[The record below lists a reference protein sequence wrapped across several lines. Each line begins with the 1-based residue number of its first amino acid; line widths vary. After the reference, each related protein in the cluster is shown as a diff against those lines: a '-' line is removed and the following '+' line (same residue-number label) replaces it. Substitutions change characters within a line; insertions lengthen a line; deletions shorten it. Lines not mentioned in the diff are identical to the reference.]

1 MSALQQSG
9 SFLFSFKGVPHK
21 IGLRHRED
29 RRSGLTGQLSS
40 LKLLSNTTE
49 DMKPSSDQHIEIDR
63 LWRREVEDNDTL
75 ENHPQTSEQ
84 FHRPLVELCRVRPI
98 ARHLRQA
105 LCQHTQ
111 RNNLRSIALS
121 LTSLRTARDMDSS
134 PNCADRSNGRNSA
147 DDIASFE
154 AERLSPKPCNAPDQS
169 DDISDDKGDL
179 VKRSH
184 SGNAAI
190 SAGVT
195 P

>member
-9 SFLFSFKGVPHK
+9 SFNFSFSGVPHK
-21 IGLRHRED
+21 IGFCHSED
-29 RRSGLTGQLSS
+29 RRSCLAGELSS

-49 DMKPSSDQHIEIDR
+49 DMKPGSDQHVEIYR
-63 LWRREVEDNDTL
+63 LWRREVEHDDTL
-75 ENHPQTSEQ
+75 ENHPQTAEQ
-84 FHRPLVELCRVRPI
+84 FHRPLVELCRVRAI

-105 LCQHTQ
+105 VCQHTQ

-121 LTSLRTARDMDSS
+121 LTSLRAARHMDSG
-134 PNCADRSNGRNSA
+134 PNRSYRSKGRHSA
-147 DDIASFE
+147 DDISSFE
-154 AERLSPKPCNAPDQS
+154 AERLPPKPCQAPDQS

-179 VKRSH
+179 VKRRH